1 MVFIFICIQHTLV
14 PLSVNVTSHPVSPI
28 RAIESNVTLTCT
40 MELSPAVDVPVT
52 VNTVWSGP
60 AGFNIT
66 NTPQPVLGYTTTYI
80 STAIVREFGR
90 NQTGNYTCTATVVSV
105 STVVPASS
113 ESDMEF
119 ITTGKI

>member
-1 MVFIFICIQHTLV
+1 MIFLYVLIQHTLV

-28 RAIESNVTLTCT
+28 QAIESNVTLTCT
-40 MELSPAVDVPVT
+40 VELSPAVDIPVT

-66 NTPQPVLGYTTTYI
+66 NTAQPVLGYTNTYI
-80 STAIVREFGR
+80 STAIVRKFGR
-90 NQTGNYTCTATVVSV
+90 NQTGNYICTATIVSD